1 MVYLVYIEGE
11 LGYSDV
17 TLVGAFLMEEDAK
30 VFMENSYLSNLL
42 LMTKV
47 EGWEHFR
54 NLRNSI

>member
-11 LGYSDV
+11 QGYSDV

-47 EGWEHFR
+47 EGWEHYR